1 MTGSFQNY
9 AESVKPLL
17 DADFT
22 DHLAGLLGDAES
34 LKAYGGA
41 KILTGG
47 KRIRGSL
54 VCLVAATLG
63 GALEDALP
71 RAIALEL
78 IQTATLIHDDFVDQH
93 KRRRDLPALWTLEGA
108 RRAVL
113 LGDVIFASAIQ
124 RMSELGR
131 EDGLIISNAIAEV
144 SRGAYQEPLDTCSLF
159 EAFGEDRHGVAFYE
173 KIIYLKTGVLFA
185 AACQFGALA
194 ARVDEGLRQKWNCYG
209 LKVGEAYQIADDL
222 QEVEQYL
229 LTHSITRSELTS
241 LAPALFFF
249 NSDIRPHILEALR
262 QESPEF
268 SGEFLKPL
276 QSTAEVM
283 KDEIERRLRSAVAD
297 IEGSLPD
304 NEYGRLARRS
314 PWDIIRMFNGARPA
328 VSSQ

>member
-1 MTGSFQNY
+1 VIGSFQNY

-17 DADFT
+17 DAGFVGQ
-22 DHLAGLLGDAES
+22 LASLLGDAGS
-34 LKAYGGA
+34 LHGGA
-41 KILTGG
+41 KVLTAG

-54 VCLVAATLG
+54 VCLVTEALG

-93 KRRRDLPALWTLEGA
+93 QQRRDLPALWTLEGA

-124 RMSELGR
+124 NMSELGR

-144 SRGAYQEPLDTCSLF
+144 SRGAYQEPLDPCSLLKMF
-159 EAFGEDRHGVAFYE
+159 EEDGDDVALYE

-185 AACQFGALA
+185 AACQLGAIA
-194 ARVDEGLRQKWNCYG
+194 AKSDDRLRQKWRNYG

-229 LTHSITRSELTS
+229 LTRSMTGSELTS
-241 LAPALFFF
+241 IAPALLFFTR
-249 NSDIRPHILEALR
+249 NIRPHVLEALR
-262 QESPEF
+262 QKSPELR
-268 SGEFLKPL
+268 GEFLILL
-276 QSTAEVM
+276 QSTAEAM
-283 KDEIERRLRSAVAD
+283 KAEIEIRLSSAVTE
-297 IEGSLPD
+297 IEGLPN
-304 NEYGRLARRS
+304 NEYGQLARRT
-314 PWDIIRMFNGARPA
+314 PWDIIRMFNNARSTA
-328 VSSQ
+328 SLL